1 MSQAA
6 KTNRDE
12 LQRFLARDQE
22 YVRSITL
29 SIEELI
35 YPIVSV
41 VRRLGCYPYGA
52 AEYCNG
58 QRIVWGPAIVRED
71 CGLFSVFNCSVLN
84 TREPQ
89 RTSKGFRRNL
99 APAVAVKLYLIA
111 EPFDY
116 CCHEMFR

>member
-6 KTNRDE
+6 KTDCAE
-12 LQRFLARDQE
+12 LQRFLVRDQE

-58 QRIVWGPAIVRED
+58 QRIVCGPAIVRED
-71 CGLFSVFNCSVLN
+71 SGLFSVFNCSVLN
-84 TREPQ
+84 TGQHP
-89 RTSKGFRRNL
+89 RTSTGFRRNL
-99 APAVAVKLYLIA
+99 APAVAVRLYLIA
-111 EPFDY
+111 EPFDSY
-116 CCHEMFR
+116 CHDTFH